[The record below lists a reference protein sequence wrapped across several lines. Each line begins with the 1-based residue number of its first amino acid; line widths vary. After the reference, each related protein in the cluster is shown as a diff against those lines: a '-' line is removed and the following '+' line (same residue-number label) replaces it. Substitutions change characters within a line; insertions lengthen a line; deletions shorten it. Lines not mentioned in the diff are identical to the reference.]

1 MGADV
6 LCACCSTLRALL
18 HCAQHGARLC
28 LPCDVRVHAAAQ
40 DHRRAPLCDGCH
52 AAPAAARCAHHQAL
66 LCAPCARAVGC
77 DADRHARRAAR
88 AYTGIPDPA
97 ELARILYCECDTAAP
112 PPLSP
117 APAEWVPD
125 LINVELLPDL
135 PSSSSSSWRDGN
147 ITRPDTSDEAADRP
161 RELVCFPFLFDA

>member
-66 LCAPCARAVGC
+66 LCAP
-77 DADRHARRAAR
+77 RAAR

-147 ITRPDTSDEAADRP
+147 ITRPDTSDEVYR
-161 RELVCFPFLFDA
+161 RSIYSF